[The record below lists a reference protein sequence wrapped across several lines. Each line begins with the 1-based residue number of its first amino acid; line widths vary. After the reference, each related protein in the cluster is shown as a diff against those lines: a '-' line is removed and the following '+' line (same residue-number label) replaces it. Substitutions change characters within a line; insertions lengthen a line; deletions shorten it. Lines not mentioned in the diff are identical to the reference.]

1 MGYNVKI
8 DTIEE
13 LQDFI
18 QAAIKTESEVSVKQ
32 YGYVVNGKS
41 ILGILSLNLREYVV
55 VSVANNDYSQ
65 FKYFIDKN

>member
-18 QAAIKTESEVSVKQ
+18 QAAIKTEGEVSVKQ
-32 YGYVVNGKS
+32 CGYIVNGKS
-41 ILGILSLNLREYVV
+41 ILGILSLDLREYVV